1 MNFQKNNKIGLF
13 DSGVGGLSVFR
24 EVKKLLPDREYIFL
38 ADQAHVPYGKKTQTE
53 LQNLSARITKFLLEK
68 EIGILVVACNT
79 ATCYALD
86 YLRQMFKI
94 PIIGVVPALKP
105 AAKITKNNKIAV
117 MSTPATAKSAYLK
130 DLAMKFAQ
138 NKEVMLLGCKGL
150 EDAVE
155 TLDRKTIK
163 TLLDKYTKEVCDF
176 GADTVVLGC
185 THYPFLK
192 TQIKM
197 RVGSKIRI
205 LDSGRAIAKRTKEIL
220 KGTGDNTKSRIN
232 ATFYTT
238 GNPQKFSQV
247 ASQLL
252 KYKVSAQFAQI

>member
-13 DSGVGGLSVFR
+13 DSGVGGLSVFV
-24 EVKKLLPDREYIFL
+24 EVKKLLPDMEYFFL
-38 ADQAHVPYGKKTQTE
+38 ADQAHVPYGRKTQKE
-53 LQNLSARITKFLLEK
+53 LQDLSARIVKFLLK
-68 EIGILVVACNT
+68 SDIGILVVACNT

-86 YLRQMFKI
+86 YLRQVFKI

-105 AAKITKNNKIAV
+105 AAKLTKNNKIAV
-117 MSTPATAKSAYLK
+117 MSTPATAKSTYLK
-130 DLAMKFAQ
+130 NLAKKFAKD
-138 NKEVMLLGCKGL
+138 KEVMLLGCKGL

-163 TLLDKYTKEVCDF
+163 TLLDEYTKDVRDF

-192 TQIKM
+192 TEIKI
-197 RVGSKIRI
+197 RVGSKIQI
-205 LDSGRAIAKRTKEIL
+205 LDSGRAIAKRTSQLL
-220 KGTGDNTKSRIN
+220 KDREDRTKSKAIE
-232 ATFYTT
+232 TFYTT
-238 GNPQKFSQV
+238 GNPQKFSQI

-252 KYKVSAQFAQI
+252 KYKVNSQFARI

>member
-1 MNFQKNNKIGLF
+1 MSKKKRSPIGLF
-13 DSGVGGLSVFR
+13 DSGVGGLSVFQ

-38 ADQAHVPYGKKTQTE
+38 ADQAHVPYGRKTQKE
-53 LQNLSARITKFLLEK
+53 LQDLSARIVKFLLYRD
-68 EIGILVVACNT
+68 IGILIVACNT

-117 MSTPATAKSAYLK
+117 MSTPATAKSTYLK
-130 DLAMKFAQ
+130 NLTKKFAQ
-138 NKEVMLLGCKGL
+138 GKEILLLGCKGL

-163 TLLDKYTKEVCDF
+163 TLLDKYTEEVCDF

-197 RVGSKIRI
+197 RIGSKIRI
-205 LDSGRAIAKRTKEIL
+205 LDSGRAIAKRTKQIL
-220 KGTGDNTKSRIN
+220 KRTEDNTKGRAN
-232 ATFYTT
+232 ETFYTT
-238 GNPQKFSQV
+238 GNPREFSQV

-252 KYKVSAQFAQI
+252 KYKIQAEFARI

>member
-13 DSGVGGLSVFR
+13 DSGVGGLSVFQ
-24 EVKKLLPDREYIFL
+24 EVKKLLPDKEYIFL
-38 ADQAHVPYGKKTQTE
+38 ADQAHVPYGRKTQKE
-53 LQNLSARITKFLLEK
+53 LRDLSTRIVKFLLMSD
-68 EIGILVVACNT
+68 IGILVVACNT

-86 YLRQMFKI
+86 YLRQKFEI
-94 PIIGVVPALKP
+94 PIVGVVPAIKP
-105 AAKITKNNKIAV
+105 AAKLTKNNKIAV
-117 MSTPATAKSAYLK
+117 MSTPATAKSTYLK
-130 DLAMKFAQ
+130 NLAKKFAQ
-138 NKEVMLLGCKGL
+138 NKEIMLLGCKGL

-163 TLLDKYTKEVCDF
+163 TLLDKYTKDVRDF
-176 GADTVVLGC
+176 GADTIVLGC

-192 TQIKM
+192 AQIKL
-197 RVGSKIRI
+197 RVGSEIQI
-205 LDSGRAIAKRTKEIL
+205 LDSGRAIAKRTREIL
-220 KGTGDNTKSRIN
+220 KKTDGKTKSRAN

-252 KYKVSAQFAQI
+252 KYKVGAQFARI

>member
-1 MNFQKNNKIGLF
+1 MDFQKNSPIGLF
-13 DSGVGGLSVFR
+13 DSGVGGLSVFQ
-24 EVKKLLPDREYIFL
+24 EVKKLLPHREYIFL
-38 ADQAHVPYGKKTQTE
+38 ADQAHVPYGKKTQKE

-86 YLRQMFKI
+86 YLRKKFRI
-94 PIIGVVPALKP
+94 PIIGVVPAIKP
-105 AAKITKNNKIAV
+105 AVNITKNNKIAV
-117 MSTPATAKSAYLK
+117 MSTPATAKSSYLK
-130 DLAMKFAQ
+130 NLAEKFAQ

-155 TLDRKTIK
+155 TLDRKTIQ
-163 TLLDKYTKEVCDF
+163 TLLDKYIKKVCDF

-192 TQIKM
+192 TEIKV

-205 LDSGRAIAKRTKEIL
+205 LDSGRAIAKRTKQIL
-220 KGTGDNTKSRIN
+220 MKTEDNTKSTVIE
-232 ATFYTT
+232 TFYTT

-252 KYKVSAQFAQI
+252 KYKVNARFARI

>member
-1 MNFQKNNKIGLF
+1 MNLQKNSPIGLF
-13 DSGVGGLSVFR
+13 DSGVGGLSVFQ

-38 ADQAHVPYGKKTQTE
+38 ADQAHVPYGRKTQKE
-53 LQNLSARITKFLLEK
+53 LQNLSERVVKFLLHK
-68 EIGILVVACNT
+68 DIGILVVACNT
-79 ATCYALD
+79 VTCYALD

-117 MSTPATAKSAYLK
+117 MSTPATTKSTYLK
-130 DLAMKFAQ
+130 NLAKKFAQ
-138 NKEVMLLGCKGL
+138 DKEVMLIGCKGL

-176 GADTVVLGC
+176 GADTMVLGC

-192 TQIKM
+192 TEIKNL
-197 RVGSKIRI
+197 VGSKIQI
-205 LDSGRAIAKRTKEIL
+205 LDSGAAVARRTKQIL
-220 KGTGDNTKSRIN
+220 NSTEYEAKSTLCE
-232 ATFYTT
+232 TFYTT
-238 GNPQKFSQV
+238 GNPQQFSQV

-252 KYKVSAQFAQI
+252 KYKVGAQFARI